1 MAKFSFRHFIS
12 FLLLLKAITQSA
24 DILFQLAKMAFIADT
39 EVILSARSL
48 LESRDMKR
56 FYVFLQIVI
65 HICIHS
71 L

>member
-12 FLLLLKAITQSA
+12 FLLLLQAITQSA

-48 LESRDMKR
+48 LESRDMKW
-56 FYVFLQIVI
+56 F
-65 HICIHS
+65 
-71 L
+71 

>member
-39 EVILSARSL
+39 EVILSGGSL
-48 LESRDMKR
+48 LESGWRHEVVLSISTNYDM
-56 FYVFLQIVI
+56 
-65 HICIHS
+65 CIHS